1 MNFALLKKYIQFVV
15 NESLFR
21 KTFTKITPEDQRS
34 PDDIKRNAKPNT
46 WRDNREDAF
55 DDNID
60 EMIKQP
66 EFKDVDSFVN
76 YKLDNEEFEFSTQEL
91 QALVHNTEKKRLGYN
106 VSSVSSGATSNLRS
120 ILVNDYGFKFVPRAP
135 VKFSR
140 GGMASSHGTN
150 PYAGMGGG
158 GSGAGSE
165 MSKHVGG
172 FHGMGGGPGAM
183 GGGYN
188 WDKDDKRNLPMG
200 AAKKKLKE
208 SYQFKNADELID
220 NVLKHW
226 KQISNTPKS
235 RIFNDS
241 GWPEIV
247 GKYLQE
253 CGINEDDFF
262 SAWEKRF
269 GTHPGFISDE

>member
-91 QALVHNTEKKRLGYN
+91 
-106 VSSVSSGATSNLRS
+106 
-120 ILVNDYGFKFVPRAP
+120 
-135 VKFSR
+135 
-140 GGMASSHGTN
+140 
-150 PYAGMGGG
+150 
-158 GSGAGSE
+158 
-165 MSKHVGG
+165 
-172 FHGMGGGPGAM
+172 
-183 GGGYN
+183 
-188 WDKDDKRNLPMG
+188 
-200 AAKKKLKE
+200 
-208 SYQFKNADELID
+208 
-220 NVLKHW
+220 
-226 KQISNTPKS
+226 
-235 RIFNDS
+235 
-241 GWPEIV
+241 
-247 GKYLQE
+247 
-253 CGINEDDFF
+253 
-262 SAWEKRF
+262 
-269 GTHPGFISDE
+269 